1 MATPGTP
8 WICENCV
15 IEEAL
20 RKTKGRLTY
29 ACKELN
35 VKYDTLKN
43 RIDKDEELTKLVS
56 QLRNHF
62 ENSLLDLA
70 EGVVNKAMEDQE
82 TDPNNA
88 LKSAFFTLNSRGTS
102 RGWSNTLAMV
112 QPLESLAAMKERLEK
127 GEITQPEKPS

>member
-1 MATPGTP
+1 MATQGSP
-8 WICENCV
+8 WICETSKITESLKKN
-15 IEEAL
+15 
-20 RKTKGRLTY
+20 KGRLTY
-29 ACKELN
+29 VCKDLGVCYE
-35 VKYDTLKN
+35 TLKT
-43 RIDKDEELTKLVS
+43 RINTDEELIKLVS
-56 QLRNHF
+56 DLRNNF

-70 EGVVNKAMEDQE
+70 EGVVNRAMEDQD